1 VEKSSVAALSPTD
14 ERSIRTGVLSV
25 RCSQTGVSR
34 KTVARQA
41 DGSVTHAAE
50 IGMEESLVGFLS
62 VPAERILVVEDN
74 DDLRELY
81 KIALRT
87 AGFQVTQA
95 SDGLTALRAVEADR
109 PDLIVLDLRLPLI
122 SGFEVQHQLSQL
134 KAAHIPVVVVTALPR
149 ERTRGL
155 NVAWVLS
162 KPVMP
167 EALVRTV
174 VDCLAGRR
182 MVQ

>member
-1 VEKSSVAALSPTD
+1 
-14 ERSIRTGVLSV
+14 
-25 RCSQTGVSR
+25 
-34 KTVARQA
+34 
-41 DGSVTHAAE
+41 
-50 IGMEESLVGFLS
+50 

-95 SDGLTALRAVEADR
+95 SDGLTALRAVEADQ

-122 SGFEVQHQLSQL
+122 SGFQVQHEMKQL
-134 KAAHIPVVVVTALPR
+134 KAAHVPIVVVTALPR
-149 ERTRGL
+149 EQTSGL
-155 NVAWVLS
+155 NVARVLH

-174 VDCLAGRR
+174 VDCLARR
-182 MVQ
+182 RILQ

>member
-1 VEKSSVAALSPTD
+1 
-14 ERSIRTGVLSV
+14 
-25 RCSQTGVSR
+25 
-34 KTVARQA
+34 
-41 DGSVTHAAE
+41 
-50 IGMEESLVGFLS
+50 M
-62 VPAERILVVEDN
+62 PAERILVVEDN

-95 SDGLTALRAVEADR
+95 SDGLTALRAIQADA

-122 SGFEVQHQLSQL
+122 SGFEVQHQLPQL
-134 KAAHIPVVVVTALPR
+134 QAARVPVVVVTALPR

-155 NVAWVLS
+155 NVARVLH

-182 MVQ
+182 TVQR